1 MAHNCTESVS
11 NLEVKQISDPT
22 VGLRDISEPTANGPI
37 IERCSTLPFTST
49 SDANDPQI
57 MGLQDRS
64 QMYDGNLWLVKKYCY
79 GTSKIIDRLCTTATT
94 AEQYKEI
101 LKKKS
106 DVWEISERLSQ
117 EEDRLKLKVW
127 IWFHLLVRTML
138 GVSAVVLMHIN
149 TISQFY
155 GGMCLIFMYTAEVSV
170 WIKELNPNRRTGGAE
185 LARYARILAEYREK
199 LD

>member
-64 QMYDGNLWLVKKYCY
+64 QMYDGNLWLVKKYC
-79 GTSKIIDRLCTTATT
+79 L
-94 AEQYKEI
+94 YKEV

-155 GGMCLIFMYTAEVSV
+155 GGMCLIFIYTAEVSV
-170 WIKELNPNRRTGGAE
+170 
-185 LARYARILAEYREK
+185 
-199 LD
+199 